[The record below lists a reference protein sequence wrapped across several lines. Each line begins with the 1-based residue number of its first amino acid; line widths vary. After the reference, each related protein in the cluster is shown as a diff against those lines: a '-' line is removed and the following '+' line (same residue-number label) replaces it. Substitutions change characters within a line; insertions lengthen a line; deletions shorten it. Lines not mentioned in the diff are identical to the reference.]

1 MGFFVYGIMGRFGY
15 EKVYIITTILK
26 YLKYYIPGLTSILFI
41 VILLMGENYPT
52 YFLIGFSLFII
63 VGDIILPRD
72 KEIEKFSYPSLLNLS
87 IYINLPILFIVV
99 LLVVS
104 IFSHN
109 LSQWYIEVLDS
120 YFYIDFMQI
129 KNSFNSI
136 DKISLIIQTALS
148 IGILGTVPGHELTHR
163 KKNKFDMFVGN
174 WLLAFSWDCTFAI
187 EHVYGHHKN
196 VGFPE
201 DPATAKRGENIYLFI
216 VKAIATEQVGGWKI
230 EISRLRRKGFNS
242 ISFHNRMIIGYIRSL
257 IITLIAFVIGS
268 TSGMCFFL
276 LLAMLSKSLLEA
288 INYIEHYGLVRDKG
302 KPVRMRHSWNSNHCL
317 SSLYLCNVTR
327 HSDHHRASN
336 LKFWELSACDESAP
350 TLPYGYLGM
359 LYLLLII
366 PFLYRKIMVK
376 KLIDWDLNYAN
387 AKERALANI

>member
-1 MGFFVYGIMGRFGY
+1 M
-15 EKVYIITTILK
+15 TAILK
-26 YLKYYIPGLTSILFI
+26 YLKYYIPGITSILFI
-41 VILLMGENYPT
+41 LILLMGENYPT
-52 YFLIGFSLFII
+52 YFLIGFSIFLII
-63 VGDIILPRD
+63 GDLILPRD
-72 KEIEKFSYPSLLNLS
+72 KEIQKFSYPILLNLS
-87 IYINLPILFIVV
+87 LYINLPIIFILV
-99 LLVVS
+99 LLIVS

-109 LSQWYIEVLDS
+109 VSEWYIDILNS
-120 YFYIDFMQI
+120 FFFIDFIQI
-129 KNSFNSI
+129 KNSYHNI

-148 IGILGTVPGHELTHR
+148 VGIIGTVPGHELTHR

-201 DPATAKRGENIYLFI
+201 DPATGKRGENIYLFI
-216 VKAIATEQVGGWKI
+216 LKAIAKEQIGGW
-230 EISRLRRKGFNS
+230 ELELSRLRRNGLNAF
-242 ISFHNRMIIGYIRSL
+242 SFHNRMIIGYLRSVF
-257 IITLIAFVIGS
+257 ITLLAFVIG
-268 TSGMCFFL
+268 GLAGVFFFL
-276 LLAMLSKSLLEA
+276 FLAVLSKSLLEA

-302 KPVRMRHSWNSNHCL
+302 KPIRMRHSWNSNHCL

-336 LKFWELSACDESAP
+336 LKFWELNPCDESAP

-359 LYLLLII
+359 LYLLLIT
-366 PFLYRKIMVK
+366 PFIYRKIMVK

-387 AKERALANI
+387 EQERKLVNA

>member
-1 MGFFVYGIMGRFGY
+1 
-15 EKVYIITTILK
+15 
-26 YLKYYIPGLTSILFI
+26 
-41 VILLMGENYPT
+41 MGENYPT

-63 VGDIILPRD
+63 VGDIIFPRD

-87 IYINLPILFIVV
+87 IYINLPILFILV

-109 LSQWYIEVLDS
+109 LSQWYIAALDS

-129 KNSFNSI
+129 KNSFNRI
-136 DKISLIIQTALS
+136 DIISLIIQTVLF
-148 IGILGTVPGHELTHR
+148 IGIIGTVPGHELTHR
-163 KKNKFDMFVGN
+163 KKNKFDMFIGN

-201 DPATAKRGENIYLFI
+201 DPATGKRGENIYLFI
-216 VKAIATEQVGGWKI
+216 VKAIVKEQVGGWRI
-230 EISRLRRKGFNS
+230 EISRLRRKGLSF

-257 IITLIAFVIGS
+257 ILTIIAFVIAGI
-268 TSGMCFFL
+268 SGMFVFL
-276 LLAMLSKSLLEA
+276 LLAILSKSLLEA
-288 INYIEHYGLVRDKG
+288 INYIEHYGLVRDQG
-302 KPVRMRHSWNSNHCL
+302 KPIRMRHSWNSNHCI

-336 LKFWELSACDESAP
+336 LKFWELKPCDESAP
-350 TLPYGYLGM
+350 TLPYGYLGL
-359 LYLLLII
+359 LYLLLIA

-376 KLIDWDLNYAN
+376 KLRDWDLNYAN
-387 AKERALANI
+387 DKERELANI